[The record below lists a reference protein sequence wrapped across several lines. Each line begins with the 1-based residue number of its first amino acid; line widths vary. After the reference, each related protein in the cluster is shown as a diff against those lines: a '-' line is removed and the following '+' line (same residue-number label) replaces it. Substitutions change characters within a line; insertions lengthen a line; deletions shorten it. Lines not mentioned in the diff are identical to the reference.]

1 MEIKKLMQDYNQLAD
16 QQVTLYG
23 WVRNHRVGKNVCFIN
38 LNDGTCFETIQ
49 VVYMNLENQ
58 EEINKMHLATAI
70 KVTGTV
76 QLTNKDHQP
85 VELVATNV
93 EILADSKENYPL
105 QPKRHTY
112 EFLREIAHLRV
123 RTNTFNAVFKIRSLL
138 SYAVHNYFNENGFV
152 MVHSPILTASDAE
165 GAGEMFQVTTLDL
178 EKDLEKTEAGTVDYK
193 KDFFNKKTSL
203 TVSGQLL
210 AEAYALAFKKVY
222 TFGPTFRAENSNTT
236 RHAAEFWM
244 IEPEIAFADLKD
256 NMELAKDLLIH
267 VVKYVLDNA
276 QSELQF
282 LAKARSEINLIER
295 LESLVNANFKE
306 VTYTEAVSILET
318 AIKEGHKFENEVFWG
333 VDLAT
338 EHEKYLTDVV
348 YNAPV
353 FVTDYPKDIKAFY
366 MHLNDDK
373 KTVAAMDL
381 LVPGIGELIGGSQRE
396 VRMDVLTDAMEKH
409 NLSEEEYAWYL
420 QLREY
425 GGVEHS
431 GFGIGFERLVM
442 YVTGMENIRD
452 VIPFPR
458 TSKSCEF

>member
-1 MEIKKLMQDYNQLAD
+1 MEIKKLMQDYQTLAETE
-16 QQVTLYG
+16 VTLYG
-23 WVRNHRVGKNVCFIN
+23 WVRNHRTGKNVCFIN

-58 EEINKMHLATAI
+58 EEVIKTHLGAAI
-70 KVTGTV
+70 KVVGEV
-76 QLTNKDHQP
+76 QLTGKEHQP
-85 VELVATNV
+85 VEIVAKEI
-93 EILADSKENYPL
+93 EILAASLENYPL

-123 RTNTFNAVFKIRSLL
+123 RTNTFNSVFRVRSLL
-138 SYAVHNYFNENGFV
+138 SYAVHDYFNQNGFV

-178 EKDLEKTEAGTVDYK
+178 ENEIAKTEEGNVDYK

-244 IEPEIAFADLKD
+244 IEPEVAFADLRA
-256 NMELAKDLLIH
+256 NMDLAKDLLIH
-267 VVKYVLDNA
+267 VVKYVLEMA
-276 QSELQF
+276 PSELQF
-282 LAKARSEINLIER
+282 LAKARPEINLIER
-295 LESLVNANFKE
+295 LEALVNANFAE
-306 VTYTEAVSILET
+306 VSYTKAVEILEEAV
-318 AIKEGHKFENEVFWG
+318 ANGHKFENEVFWG

-338 EHEKYLTDVV
+338 EHEKFLTDEV
-348 YNAPV
+348 YKAPV

-396 VRMDVLTDAMEKH
+396 VRMDVLKDAMSKH
-409 NLSEEEYAWYL
+409 DLSEEEYSWYL

-425 GGVEHS
+425 GGVDHS

-458 TSKSCEF
+458 TSKNCEF

>member
-1 MEIKKLMQDYNQLAD
+1 MEIKQLMQDYVKLAE
-16 QQVTLYG
+16 QEVTLYG

-38 LNDGTCFETIQ
+38 LNDGTCFETVQ
-49 VVYMNLENQ
+49 VVYAGLENQ
-58 EEINKMHLATAI
+58 EEINKMHLASAI
-70 KVTGTV
+70 EVTGKV
-76 QLTNKDHQP
+76 QLTGKEHQP
-85 VELVATNV
+85 VEIVATAVNV
-93 EILADSKENYPL
+93 LAPSKEDYPL

-112 EFLREIAHLRV
+112 EYLREIAHLRV
-123 RTNTFNAVFKIRSLL
+123 RTNTFNAVFRIRSLL
-138 SYAVHNYFNENGFV
+138 SFAIHDYFNQNGFV
-152 MVHSPILTASDAE
+152 MVHSPILTSSDAE

-178 EKDLEKTEAGTVDYK
+178 DNEIVKDDEGKTDYR

-210 AEAYALAFKKVY
+210 AEAYALAFQKVY
-222 TFGPTFRAENSNTT
+222 TFGPTFRAEKSNTT

-256 NMELAKDLLIH
+256 DMKLAKDLLIH
-267 VVKYVLDNA
+267 AVKYVLDNA
-276 QSELQF
+276 QAELNF
-282 LAKARSEINLIER
+282 LAKARPEIELLSR
-295 LESLVNANFKE
+295 LEDLVNANFVE
-306 VTYTEAVSILET
+306 ITYTDAVAKLEEVV
-318 AIKEGHKFENEVFWG
+318 AEGHKFENEVFWG

-338 EHEKYLTDVV
+338 EHEKYLTDVIFK
-348 YNAPV
+348 APV
-353 FVTDYPKDIKAFY
+353 FVTDYPREIKAFY

-396 VRMDVLTDAMEKH
+396 VRMDVLKEAMATH
-409 NLSEEEYAWYL
+409 DLSEEDYAWYL

-425 GGVEHS
+425 GGVNHA

-452 VIPFPR
+452 VLPFPR
-458 TSKSCEF
+458 TSKNCEF

>member
-178 EKDLEKTEAGTVDYK
+178 EKDLAKTEAGTVDYK